1 MGLNVIM
8 MGPPGAGK
16 GTQATRFARERGRL
30 LLFDA
35 KGGPL
40 VLFDEQWG
48 PRFAAER
55 EKVVQM
61 HEVAP

>member
-1 MGLNVIM
+1 
-8 MGPPGAGK
+8 
-16 GTQATRFARERGRL
+16 L

-35 KGGPL
+35 KGAPL
-40 VLFDEQWG
+40 VLFDEPWG